1 MHRRKSFLFRLF
13 ALLFALLLLITA
25 SVELALYH
33 YARQVVGQEY
43 IRLNQAGLRQISY
56 TLGQGMTDT
65 QTLAKR
71 IAESTQL
78 IELLSGPA
86 GERADE
92 AAHDLLYSLS
102 SDYVWQR
109 GIKMLMDSYVVGF
122 NGVTAATYSSRQFN
136 YDAVLAD
143 RNEIIQIA
151 NSTVPKYFVSNFKGL
166 PPFRPLYPAAHSW
179 GRRKGGHRAGRRCI

>member
-56 TLGQGMTDT
+56 TLGQG
-65 QTLAKR
+65 LG

-78 IELLSGPA
+78 INCSPAPPESGRTRPPTIC
-86 GERADE
+86 
-92 AAHDLLYSLS
+92 S
-102 SDYVWQR
+102 
-109 GIKMLMDSYVVGF
+109 
-122 NGVTAATYSSRQFN
+122 TA
-136 YDAVLAD
+136 
-143 RNEIIQIA
+143 
-151 NSTVPKYFVSNFKGL
+151 
-166 PPFRPLYPAAHSW
+166 
-179 GRRKGGHRAGRRCI
+179 

>member
-1 MHRRKSFLFRLF
+1 MHRRKAFCSPV

-86 GERADE
+86 GERAGRGRPRSALQPE
-92 AAHDLLYSLS
+92 QRLCVAA
-102 SDYVWQR
+102 
-109 GIKMLMDSYVVGF
+109 
-122 NGVTAATYSSRQFN
+122 
-136 YDAVLAD
+136 
-143 RNEIIQIA
+143 
-151 NSTVPKYFVSNFKGL
+151 
-166 PPFRPLYPAAHSW
+166 
-179 GRRKGGHRAGRRCI
+179 GHQKC

>member
-65 QTLAKR
+65 QTPVSYTHLAVACYNGGR
-71 IAESTQL
+71 IGT
-78 IELLSGPA
+78 G
-86 GERADE
+86 G
-92 AAHDLLYSLS
+92 AAL
-102 SDYVWQR
+102 
-109 GIKMLMDSYVVGF
+109 
-122 NGVTAATYSSRQFN
+122 
-136 YDAVLAD
+136 
-143 RNEIIQIA
+143 
-151 NSTVPKYFVSNFKGL
+151 
-166 PPFRPLYPAAHSW
+166 
-179 GRRKGGHRAGRRCI
+179 

>member
-122 NGVTAATYSSRQFN
+122 NGVTAPGSSTMTPSWPTPGMGPCSAEPRTPCCCPPPPIRRPQ
-136 YDAVLAD
+136 ASL
-143 RNEIIQIA
+143 
-151 NSTVPKYFVSNFKGL
+151 STPSSTPSLSGTT
-166 PPFRPLYPAAHSW
+166 
-179 GRRKGGHRAGRRCI
+179 

>member
-1 MHRRKSFLFRLF
+1 
-13 ALLFALLLLITA
+13 
-25 SVELALYH
+25 
-33 YARQVVGQEY
+33 
-43 IRLNQAGLRQISY
+43 
-56 TLGQGMTDT
+56 MTDT

-143 RNEIIQIA
+143 PRYGPCSAEPRTPCCCPPPPIRRPQA
-151 NSTVPKYFVSNFKGL
+151 SLSTPSSTPSLSGTT
-166 PPFRPLYPAAHSW
+166 
-179 GRRKGGHRAGRRCI
+179 